1 MHKFYNERK
10 NYVSSFLKEYLTVSS
25 LANATS
31 EMEPDMSL
39 ACDYEIK
46 SKVQPFDED
55 VQEGQIRLLSQTEEI
70 TYIAILKQWAN
81 NLFVVA
87 PFSHFN
93 APATDDELKMTF
105 DGGLFL
111 RTLQIWNIRTLH
123 VETLKKTWLVGKMP
137 AKDMADAWQLWRY
150 SLGRTNDISDDI
162 ILRTGLPIYKKEDPR
177 LEYED
182 HCLANFAK
190 LDSEDLETCESEDLE
205 TSEEVFD
212 EEKYTFEELFMIT
225 MISLFRPA
233 QSVLAAADEKE
244 NPFGEYTVYG
254 KNISIIIQYDLDEQK
269 LHVDVYGADGD
280 FTTELDGW
288 SFVDSFNEE
297 IAKIKDGRI
306 RIDIA
311 QDEWNGELALMDS
324 EGNLHKLNQVEN

>member
-10 NYVSSFLKEYLTVSS
+10 NSVSSFLKEYLTVRS

-39 ACDYEIK
+39 ACEYEIK
-46 SKVQPFDED
+46 SKVQSFDED

-81 NLFVVA
+81 HLFVVA

-93 APATDDELKMTF
+93 APATDDELKMTL

-123 VETLKKTWLVGKMP
+123 VETLKKSWLVGKMSQ
-137 AKDMADAWQLWRY
+137 KDMTDAWQLWRY
-150 SLGRTNDISDDI
+150 SMGRTDDISDDI

-190 LDSEDLETCESEDLE
+190 LDSEDLK
-205 TSEEVFD
+205 TSGIVFD
-212 EEKYTFEELFMIT
+212 EESSPFEAIFTINMV
-225 MISLFRPA
+225 SLFKPA
-233 QSVLAAADEKE
+233 KYALAAADEKE
-244 NPFGEYTVYG
+244 NPYGEYTVDG
-254 KNISIIIQYDLDEQK
+254 KNVSIIIQYDLDEQK
-269 LHVDVYGADGD
+269 LRVDVYGNDGD
-280 FTTELDGW
+280 YTTELDGW
-288 SFVDSFNEE
+288 CFVDSFNEE
-297 IAKIKDGRI
+297 IAQIKDGRI
-306 RIDIA
+306 RVDIA
-311 QDEWNGELALMDS
+311 KGEWNGELALMDS
-324 EGNLHKLNQVEN
+324 EGNLHKLNQVED